1 MPIEICECNKTYLR
15 NWYKV
20 AAAASMKS
28 NIRGVRL
35 LSLGGSLVTRGIF
48 THIWDKG
55 FVRGRETNTYKQL
68 VSTYNYL
75 SFGRNKSYL
84 LKLLAINWSLKDLKA
99 PITIV
104 KVAWIRIPRL
114 LKCELKVKP
123 ICGCIRRSI
132 ISRKLNIL
140 SQKSKTIRFNI
151 YPWYILKQRLLL
163 IYHFI

>member
-1 MPIEICECNKTYLR
+1 MVAVLPFFVTLILGQLCLRSPVAIERCECNKTYLR

-35 LSLGGSLVTRGIF
+35 LSLGVSLVTRGIF

-99 PITIV
+99 PITFVQLSLNMVPATLQMWV
-104 KVAWIRIPRL
+104 K
-114 LKCELKVKP
+114 
-123 ICGCIRRSI
+123 G
-132 ISRKLNIL
+132 
-140 SQKSKTIRFNI
+140 QTD
-151 YPWYILKQRLLL
+151 
-163 IYHFI
+163 